1 MKYILITL
9 LLIVGCKKETNKTTV
24 ILTSSGYSQEVFTNG
39 NNSDC
44 EFNRTKTYEYEK
56 GDTFKL
62 RLQSCNFKPDLRIT
76 VKINGVIK
84 YEGSASKH
92 TITIPL

>member
-1 MKYILITL
+1 MKYTLIAL
-9 LLIVGCKKETNKTTV
+9 LLIVGCKKESNKINV
-24 ILTSSGYSQEVFTNG
+24 LLNSSGYSQEVFSNG

-44 EFNRTKTYEYEK
+44 EFNRTKSYEYEK

-62 RLQSCNFKPDLRIT
+62 KLQSCNFKPDLRIT

-84 YEGSASKH
+84 YDGSASKH
-92 TITIPL
+92 TVIIPL